1 MRTTQL
7 NVRVDPEIKNKAS
20 VILKAIG
27 INTSEAI
34 NIFLRRIIMEHG
46 IPFDMRIPNE
56 ETIQAMEDIEN
67 NRNLTEYE
75 TVDEMFEDLGIAD
88 HIPGK

>member
-20 VILKAIG
+20 VILKTIG
-27 INTSEAI
+27 MNTSEAI

-56 ETIQAMEDIEN
+56 ETIQAMEDIEH
-67 NRNLTEYE
+67 NRNLTKCDS
-75 TVDEMFEDLGIAD
+75 VEDMWEKIGVSVEE
-88 HIPGK
+88 

>member
-20 VILKAIG
+20 MILKTIG
-27 INTSEAI
+27 MNTSEAI

-56 ETIQAMEDIEN
+56 ETIQAMEDIEHN
-67 NRNLTEYE
+67 LNLTRCDS
-75 TVDEMFEDLGIAD
+75 VEDMWEKIGVSVEE
-88 HIPGK
+88 